1 MGRGR
6 VGRLWVCH
14 YGCIRKHLYWSHPK
28 GMLSPVVCKHN
39 LMHVGGT
46 AFLYILHTYGGG
58 LFFIV
63 FVDIWKI
70 NNAKFTSY
78 PIH

>member
-1 MGRGR
+1 MVDNGYATTDVSGDIYTEGIQR
-6 VGRLWVCH
+6 VCSL
-14 YGCIRKHLYWSHPK
+14 
-28 GMLSPVVCKHN
+28 LSYVKV

-46 AFLYILHTYGGG
+46 AFLYIIHTYGGG

-63 FVDIWKI
+63 FVDILKI